1 MQVKKRWQD
10 QAEGGDF
17 LKGHLHFEIN
27 LILKKKVKQTQKPE
41 EFKGRLFVFESVL
54 WVQLSKVF
62 FWDYL
67 SKNKCTNP
75 VPL

>member
-41 EFKGRLFVFESVL
+41 EFKGRLFVFE
-54 WVQLSKVF
+54 
-62 FWDYL
+62 
-67 SKNKCTNP
+67 
-75 VPL
+75 